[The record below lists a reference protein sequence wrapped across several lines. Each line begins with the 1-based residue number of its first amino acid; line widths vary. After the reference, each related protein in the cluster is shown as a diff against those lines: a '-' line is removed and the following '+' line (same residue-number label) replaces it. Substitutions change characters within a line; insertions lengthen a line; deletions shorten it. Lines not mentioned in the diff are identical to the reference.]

1 MPLHEFSRHDSVRHQ
16 YVLFYSYH
24 ANIRK
29 KRFPS
34 SRILFRQSFPHL
46 ESSYHGGYISFAFSI
61 SAMISHKNMFSPLNE
76 RWKIFHRSFSRFLFL
91 FILSLIFFFLFRLIS
106 QISLIPSLSTPTQHL
121 FIKKSKI
128 CQEKMDLERERK
140 REKRQGEP
148 GAGEEE
154 GGGCQAHQTR
164 LSLSRPRQP
173 WRRPRKILRGT
184 DHVLQV
190 IAFSISSQFPP
201 PRPKPR

>member
-61 SAMISHKNMFSPLNE
+61 SAMISHKGYVFPTKRKMGKYFIGLSPV
-76 RWKIFHRSFSRFLFL
+76 FSFSSFFSFLF
-91 FILSLIFFFLFRLIS
+91 FFPFRLIS
-106 QISLIPSLSTPTQHL
+106 QISPSHL
-121 FIKKSKI
+121 FPLLRSISSKKKKSKI
-128 CQEKMDLERERK
+128 CQERESRERESRQ
-140 REKRQGEP
+140 RDTEKR
-148 GAGEEE
+148 
-154 GGGCQAHQTR
+154 
-164 LSLSRPRQP
+164 
-173 WRRPRKILRGT
+173 
-184 DHVLQV
+184 
-190 IAFSISSQFPP
+190 
-201 PRPKPR
+201 